1 MTETPTFGEMIG
13 IIRRKRGMRYADV
26 SGSTHGV
33 AGLRPIHRTEVMRI
47 ERDRRMNPKLTT
59 LRGAN
64 HFTPLFHDFVGGKWV
79 SVPKDPAG
87 EQTVRAILDAIK
99 AHS

>member
-59 LRGAN
+59 LLALCAALDMRI
-64 HFTPLFHDFVGGKWV
+64 TI
-79 SVPKDPAG
+79 DPEGIAV
-87 EQTVRAILDAIK
+87 EDMDEVRDEA
-99 AHS
+99 